1 MSMYS
6 VIFQF
11 SKSKRLVNSV
21 SIFHLC
27 KVVPNATKGQR
38 SLTSPCAKIGEEMG
52 KTKNKPRKSSPSPSP
67 SISRVHRDIQNNQM
81 NKYRD
86 FLMRNEGRFSKD
98 VECLTQKKKPSQ
110 VSDPSLDENG
120 ILTFRPKIVV
130 DYRHCSKS
138 SSSLNDD
145 RQSKK
150 SSNHDEDEVQVIGER
165 RGEKDQTIQR
175 SFVIRDISR
184 ETSSSRG
191 AVTGGH
197 DEGFQFTVLS
207 YNILADNLMKA
218 HPALYTRSRREDL
231 DWKVRWAGIKA
242 ELKAMDWPD
251 IVCLQE
257 VQFRNPDHAL
267 EFIVP
272 FLGQHGYK
280 TVVKPKTGR
289 KDDGC
294 ITAFKKDK
302 FMMEESCPVDYKV
315 DRVPVLDRDNVGLLL
330 KLTPLTETSSP
341 LIIANTHLLYNPKR
355 GDIRLCQTAMLL
367 AEIDRLR
374 SGSSTPVILTGDLNS
389 EPSSPVLQLL
399 TSGDISYAG
408 VKLGRRAKRPAPP
421 KLLPDSLGLSDSCQW
436 QVALQQRA
444 QEDGF
449 SVGSGRFWHKL
460 DLAPVFRDPEAVT
473 TYQEGWI
480 TVDHMLYSRS
490 RGLGQLELTGRCEL
504 PRAGDMSGAGRIP
517 SCRFPSDHLPLL
529 AKFKLSSKSN
539 IEC

>member
-1 MSMYS
+1 M
-6 VIFQF
+6 
-11 SKSKRLVNSV
+11 
-21 SIFHLC
+21 
-27 KVVPNATKGQR
+27 
-38 SLTSPCAKIGEEMG
+38 
-52 KTKNKPRKSSPSPSP
+52 
-67 SISRVHRDIQNNQM
+67 
-81 NKYRD
+81 
-86 FLMRNEGRFSKD
+86 
-98 VECLTQKKKPSQ
+98 
-110 VSDPSLDENG
+110 
-120 ILTFRPKIVV
+120 
-130 DYRHCSKS
+130 
-138 SSSLNDD
+138 
-145 RQSKK
+145 
-150 SSNHDEDEVQVIGER
+150 
-165 RGEKDQTIQR
+165 
-175 SFVIRDISR
+175 IRDISR